1 MKVSAELVIVDAL
14 LKANQRVIQLGVE
27 LVTLLQKHLQVVSN
41 QYCLVD
47 LLEELTLG
55 GVVAHRVNKL
65 LDGGRVLLDNH
76 SDLLLL
82 LLKSLILA
90 EVLRVLRLISLEHL
104 ALLQRTLVYLHEL
117 LDGIELILHRH
128 AVVHYLF
135 LALSDLFQRS
145 QLLFDDLHGGVLV
158 DLARLGGTGDHGS
171 ELLACLAKQCEALLV
186 GLKLGLELGVRGH
199 RHIHL
204 LLVLCQ
210 TVLIL
215 LVDSRGRWS
224 VEFRTVLG
232 AVSAIFRLLVI
243 KRLLALG
250 QHVCIDLLQALASLD
265 TLREVLCGALL
276 LELLYLGPDLVGHV
290 TV

>member
-41 QYCLVD
+41 QYSLVD

-117 LDGIELILHRH
+117 LDGI
-128 AVVHYLF
+128 
-135 LALSDLFQRS
+135 
-145 QLLFDDLHGGVLV
+145 
-158 DLARLGGTGDHGS
+158 
-171 ELLACLAKQCEALLV
+171 
-186 GLKLGLELGVRGH
+186 
-199 RHIHL
+199 
-204 LLVLCQ
+204 
-210 TVLIL
+210 
-215 LVDSRGRWS
+215 
-224 VEFRTVLG
+224 
-232 AVSAIFRLLVI
+232 
-243 KRLLALG
+243 
-250 QHVCIDLLQALASLD
+250 
-265 TLREVLCGALL
+265 
-276 LELLYLGPDLVGHV
+276 
-290 TV
+290 